1 MLTEKAIAA
10 IQTPERV
17 RYIADGR
24 TGLRLRCYPT
34 GAKVWVRRKKVGGH
48 TREEVIGEWPAL
60 PAAEARRRAG
70 ALPKPAA
77 ASRVTFKAAAESW
90 HRDRIAPR
98 YRAAGPIVWRYLERD
113 CADLMPRRL
122 DTVTRAHLV
131 AVIERKK
138 ADGHNAAA
146 KLTRILRRFYRYAA
160 AHELVAV
167 DPMAAVGWRDLE
179 IERAEPRDRLA
190 TDDELRAVW
199 NLPAP
204 HGPMLRFALLTA
216 CRVGEARG
224 ATAAQA
230 GAGVWTIP
238 VTKNGRA
245 HCLPLTDTAAALL
258 AAGWEVRSPEALY
271 LAMGKVVSG
280 LKPHD
285 LRRSAATRMRQLG
298 VSSDTIDA
306 VLNHA
311 APKLQRTYQL
321 PDMVPAMREA
331 LALWERELLRI
342 VGDAR

>member
-1 MLTEKAIAA
+1 MLTEKGIAA
-10 IQTPERV
+10 IPTPERV

-34 GAKVWVRRKKVGGH
+34 GAKVWVRRQRLGDK
-48 TREEVIGEWPAL
+48 TREEVLGEWPAM

-70 ALPKPAA
+70 ALPKAAPAA
-77 ASRVTFKAAAESW
+77 TLTFQEAAERW

-113 CADLMPRRL
+113 CADLMRRRL

-131 AVIERKK
+131 TCIERKK

-160 AHELVAV
+160 AHSLIAV
-167 DPMAAVGWRDLE
+167 NPMAAIDWRDLE
-179 IERAEPRDRLA
+179 IARAEPRDRLA
-190 TDDELRAVW
+190 TDEELRTVW

-216 CRVGEARG
+216 SRIGEARG
-224 ATAAQA
+224 ATAEQA

-238 VTKNGRA
+238 VTKNGRP
-245 HCLPLTDTAAALL
+245 HSLPLVKTAAALL

-271 LAMGKVVSG
+271 LALNKATPG
-280 LKPHD
+280 LRPHD
-285 LRRSAATRMRQLG
+285 LRRTAATRMRQMG
-298 VSSDTIDA
+298 VSSDVIEA
-306 VLNHA
+306 ILNHTP
-311 APKLQRTYQL
+311 PKLTRTYQL
-321 PDMVPAMREA
+321 PDMMPAMREA
-331 LALWERELLRI
+331 LAKWERALLRI
-342 VGDAR
+342 VKRS